1 MWTII
6 KIRSVV
12 ALNTL
17 YLVFMCKLLFLMLA
31 IFFSL
36 IYICILYMLLEINF
50 TVLSLSKKTFSVT
63 MTPFVE

>member
-6 KIRSVV
+6 RIRSVV

>member
-50 TVLSLSKKTFSVT
+50 TV
-63 MTPFVE
+63 